1 MQLMAPWRQDERLL
15 RLGAWLERRL
25 HFPRLVIDDE
35 LLANRIA
42 DRVKL

>member
-1 MQLMAPWRQDERLL
+1 MAPERQDERLL

-25 HFPRLVIDDE
+25 YFPRLVIDDE
-35 LLANRIA
+35 LLANRQA